1 MWHINVHFWN
11 AFFTQLIS
19 ESEKSQLLEMFPD
32 QQHAYA
38 HRGLSMEEIL
48 DMLLESIKQRSGVP
62 DLAKELQ
69 DHARNFFYPNDD
81 HNIHT
86 TRSCIFNSAQAFYK
100 NAQHSYEETL
110 WLNLPEKKGWM
121 QGHWDANSFSEKWM
135 PGETEPCYSKS
146 RYRDLRLVPRP
157 SSRS

>member
-1 MWHINVHFWN
+1 
-11 AFFTQLIS
+11 
-19 ESEKSQLLEMFPD
+19 
-32 QQHAYA
+32 
-38 HRGLSMEEIL
+38 MEEIL

-100 NAQHSYEETL
+100 NAQHTKSLLRRNLVIEFAREE
-110 WLNLPEKKGWM
+110 GV
-121 QGHWDANSFSEKWM
+121 DA
-135 PGETEPCYSKS
+135 GA
-146 RYRDLRLVPRP
+146 LRCEFFL
-157 SSRS
+157 